1 MNLEQAIQTALEYE
15 TQIHELYKEAA
26 DKVETN
32 AFYEKMVRELPE
44 EDSGLFANFLK
55 IEENHL
61 ATVQFELD
69 YLANTGYWFDFAESD
84 LEEKPDHQ
92 RETVHETTT

>member
-26 DKVETN
+26 DKVETS

-44 EDSGLFANFLK
+44 EGRLFANFLK
-55 IEENHL
+55 IEEKHL

-69 YLANTGYWFDFAESD
+69 YLANTGYWFNFAEF
-84 LEEKPDHQ
+84 EPCGK
-92 RETVHETTT
+92 T